1 VNEALLKISENGTLQ
16 ELEKTWITPQKCP
29 EMQSESSSLGPSD
42 FRVLFFITGG
52 ITTIAFVIYVCRT
65 NLLRHRNIL
74 RIISAEVLLKRWFSL
89 RRHFTRRVA
98 NAEIPTNA
106 FPEAPVPLA

>member
-29 EMQSESSSLGPSD
+29 EMQSESSSLGPSG

-52 ITTIAFVIYVCRT
+52 TTTIAFVIYVCRP
-65 NLLRHRNIL
+65 NLLRLKNMWG
-74 RIISAEVLLKRWFSL
+74 IISAVLKRWLSS
-89 RRHFTRRVA
+89 RRQVTSRRVA
-98 NAEIPTNA
+98 NVEIPPKA
-106 FPEAPVPLA
+106 FPEAPVSLA